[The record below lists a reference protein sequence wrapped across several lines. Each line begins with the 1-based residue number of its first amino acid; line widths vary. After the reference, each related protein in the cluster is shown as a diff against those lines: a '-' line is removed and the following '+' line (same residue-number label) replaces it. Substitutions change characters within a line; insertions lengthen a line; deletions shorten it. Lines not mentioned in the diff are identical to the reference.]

1 MIDREPQDEVRELTN
16 DHTQVF
22 YFSDLRNLAGET
34 VTHRWEFEG
43 SVIAEI
49 PFAVG
54 GSRWRV
60 HSSKNLLPEWVG
72 EWTVSIVNSGGQV
85 LATDTFVYTEAI
97 GGEADAELA
106 PVGEGPADSAQP

>member
-1 MIDREPQDEVRELTN
+1 
-16 DHTQVF
+16 
-22 YFSDLRNLAGET
+22 
-34 VTHRWEFEG
+34 
-43 SVIAEI
+43 
-49 PFAVG
+49 
-54 GSRWRV
+54 
-60 HSSKNLLPEWVG
+60 LPEWVG

>member
-1 MIDREPQDEVRELTN
+1 M
-16 DHTQVF
+16 
-22 YFSDLRNLAGET
+22 
-34 VTHRWEFEG
+34 
-43 SVIAEI
+43 IAEI

-54 GSRWRV
+54 APRWRV

-72 EWTVSIVNSGGQV
+72 EWTVSVVDSGGQV

-97 GGEADAELA
+97 AGEADAELA